1 MKIINSPVRNVSP
14 DIESSNDPRSRGWS
28 SKPKAIAQAKKIA
41 RKRERAL
48 LRHLATKELL
58 QEHLVTIA
66 EQREK
71 ARFER
76 TYAYYDLMRRL
87 TRPSRKHASRAKQQK
102 PEHCVELSSGGTRLE
117 FRIEYVVAGER
128 RESALLASCATD
140 D

>member
-14 DIESSNDPRSRGWS
+14 DVESSNDPRSRGWA

-41 RKRERAL
+41 RKRERAM
-48 LRHLATKELL
+48 LRPLAMKELL
-58 QEHLVTIA
+58 REHLVTAA
-66 EQREK
+66 EQQAA

-76 TYAYYDLMRRL
+76 EYAYFDLMRKLARS
-87 TRPSRKHASRAKQQK
+87 SRKHSSRAKRQK
-102 PEHCVELSSGGTRLE
+102 PDHCVDLSSGETRLE
-117 FRIEYVVAGER
+117 IRIEYMVAGER